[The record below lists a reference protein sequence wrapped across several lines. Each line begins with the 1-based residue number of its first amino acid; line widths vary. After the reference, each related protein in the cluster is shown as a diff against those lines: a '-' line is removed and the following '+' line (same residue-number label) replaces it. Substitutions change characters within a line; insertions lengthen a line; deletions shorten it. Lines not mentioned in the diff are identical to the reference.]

1 LSFPILQFS
10 RVNIQKKQYRSL
22 LRADQDQLS
31 QVSVNLQRQVE
42 TAESNYRQNLLI
54 AGQAPVQ
61 SRAAR
66 LSYEGLRLSYQSG
79 LVDFTR
85 LTQGQYQLLNA
96 EVTEANA
103 YLQVWRSLL
112 DIGVSKGNL
121 NLFTNQL
128 K

>member
-1 LSFPILQFS
+1 M
-10 RVNIQKKQYRSL
+10 
-22 LRADQDQLS
+22 LRADEDQLA
-31 QVSVNLQRQVE
+31 QVSLNLQSQVE
-42 TAESNYRQNLLI
+42 TAQSNYKQNLLI
-54 AGQAPVQ
+54 ADQAPVQ
-61 SRAAR
+61 SKAAR

-96 EVTEANA
+96 ETMEASA
-103 YLQVWRSLL
+103 YLQVWKALL

-121 NLFTNQL
+121 NIFINQL